1 MDLSLFQ
8 SHFLLRIENLIFL
21 ITAIVSGLILLW
33 TLVAQRG
40 VKEIDTRVAVQLI
53 NYENAVIVD
62 VRDDSEYANGHLPNS
77 KHIPAE
83 KMEERWSELE
93 KYKDKPIVMIYR
105 GGVRSSSASALLK
118 KNGFLQIFNLMGGID
133 AWKRAN
139 LPIVKR

>member
-8 SHFLLRIENLIFL
+8 NHFLLRVENLIFL

-33 TLVAQRG
+33 TLVVQRG

-53 NYENAVIVD
+53 NYENAAIVD

-83 KMEERWSELE
+83 KMGERWKELE

-118 KNGFLQIFNLMGGID
+118 KNGFLRIFNLMGGID

>member
-21 ITAIVSGLILLW
+21 ITAIVSGLMLLW

-105 GGVRSSSASALLK
+105 GGVRSSSASTLLK